1 MSSMHITC
9 TKSPHKRF
17 LLIFSGM
24 WFPIDLNPLKGFIQ
38 LGNCDFP
45 TAHLYTFLVQ
55 VHNSFMF
62 IVYVETN

>member
-1 MSSMHITC
+1 
-9 TKSPHKRF
+9 
-17 LLIFSGM
+17 M